1 MVPGTTFKRVPG
13 TTNLQLKNKQIFI
26 KGDAPL
32 IQMKNTSLTVS
43 IAEVNKGFSATAV
56 QLLIQNVP
64 TNVISLFDT
73 TARVS

>member
-1 MVPGTTFKRVPG
+1 MVPGTTFIRVSG
-13 TTNLQLKNKQIFI
+13 TTNLQLKKQIFI

-32 IQMKNTSLTVS
+32 IQMTNTSLTVS